1 MGCACVLV
9 FSFHSIMA
17 CVPGGRVGGGGLIQ
31 WGTGNKYFCGVYSQ
45 RNTMDGLDLDIA
57 FAMTKH
63 FSNKIS
69 PMHNFIVP
77 LQIGLVCYLLA

>member
-1 MGCACVLV
+1 
-9 FSFHSIMA
+9 
-17 CVPGGRVGGGGLIQ
+17 
-31 WGTGNKYFCGVYSQ
+31 
-45 RNTMDGLDLDIA
+45 MDGLDLDIA

-77 LQIGLVCYLLA
+77 LQIGLVCYLLAWLDKNIVSTMFYLEWSQLFSFS